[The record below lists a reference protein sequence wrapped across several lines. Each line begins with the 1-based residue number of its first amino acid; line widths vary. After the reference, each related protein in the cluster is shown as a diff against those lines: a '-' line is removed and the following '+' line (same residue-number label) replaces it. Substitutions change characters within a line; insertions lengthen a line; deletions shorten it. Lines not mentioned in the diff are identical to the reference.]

1 MIEWKKEVIG
11 VKKRMIAALL
21 SVLLLLPLCAC
32 GARRDVEKS
41 LPQETG
47 QNEPGVTAA
56 PAPEIVSTEASFPL
70 LAAPFSDAQS
80 EAMVNH
86 NCRRCALMVE
96 NYFYCGCALSDGSR
110 ALVRFEVI
118 DGGLYRPEVLRG
130 GCGADYLTLWDGRLY
145 YLGPGGRPESIALDG
160 SDCRAELN
168 ETCLSLQPFGGAL
181 YCLLPDGT
189 LLALRGG
196 EREQLPIRC
205 GWAFVSDAGVFY
217 TAAADGRAHL
227 YDPASRTDIV
237 LTAAAAEGL
246 TVIKQM
252 LYFAADGAL
261 CALDLANGELLRSEY
276 PLAAAPEFLWSYDY
290 GWYARLR
297 IGGETRLAPLG
308 GLFGNVASFPAA
320 EGSRVCRA
328 VDGDLRTDEL
338 FDASGAT
345 VAFALV
351 MPDGRDLRMNA
362 ERLG

>member
-1 MIEWKKEVIG
+1 M
-11 VKKRMIAALL
+11 KKRILAAILA
-21 SVLLLLPLCAC
+21 VLLLVPLCAC
-32 GARRDVEKS
+32 GAQHKPERN
-41 LPQETG
+41 LPQATE
-47 QNEPGVTAA
+47 QSEPSAPAA

-118 DGGLYRPEVLRG
+118 DGGLYRPEVLRR
-130 GCGADYLTLWDGRLY
+130 GCGAEYLTLWDGRLY
-145 YLGPGGRPESIALDG
+145 YLGEGERPESIALDG
-160 SDCRAELN
+160 TDCRRELG
-168 ETCLSLQPFGGAL
+168 ESCRSLQIFDGAL

-196 EREQLPIRC
+196 EREELPIRC

-217 TAAADGRAHL
+217 TAADGRAHL
-227 YDPASRTDIV
+227 YAPASRTDIV

-246 TVIKQM
+246 TVIGQR
-252 LYFAADGAL
+252 LYYAADGTL
-261 CALDLANGELLRSEY
+261 CELDLTSGALLSSDYSLE
-276 PLAAAPEFLWSYDY
+276 AAPEFLWSYDY

-308 GLFGNVASFPAA
+308 GLFGSVASFPAA

-338 FDASGAT
+338 FDANGAT